1 MKFLNKDNIVSIS
14 TIMLALIAL
23 FVSIS
28 DNVITRS
35 HNKYTVTPI
44 LNTSIQD
51 NNGYYGLFLS
61 NQGYGPALVDSCVI
75 FYKGKRM
82 NAAKKV
88 WEEIFSLEYSEEPID
103 FSIKNKYID
112 IGRVVRVGEDIL
124 IWGASID
131 ELKGDYKKLESSLSN
146 ISMKIYYH
154 SIYYQKFS
162 TE

>member
-1 MKFLNKDNIVSIS
+1 MKFPKKDSIITIS
-14 TIMLALIAL
+14 TILIALIAL

-28 DNVITRS
+28 DNIITRR

-44 LNTSIQD
+44 LNISIQD
-51 NNGYYGLFLS
+51 INGFYGLFLS

-82 NAAKKV
+82 NTSKKV
-88 WEEIFSLEYSEEPID
+88 WEEIFSLEYSKEPID
-103 FSIKNKYID
+103 FSIKNKYIN
-112 IGRVVRVGEDIL
+112 IGHVVRVGEDIL

-131 ELKGDYKKLESSLSN
+131 ELNGDYKKLESSISN

-154 SIYYQKFS
+154 SIYNQKFS